1 MMEHPL
7 AGDLTEL
14 SNEELHDR
22 LTELNKK
29 LMMAYNM
36 GNGPMIHQLTML
48 VETYRAQIVDR
59 NSKGDKFGDKIDIS

>member
-7 AGDLTEL
+7 AGDLESL
-14 SNEELHDR
+14 SNDELHSR

-48 VETYRAQIVDR
+48 VETYRAKIADR
-59 NSKGDKFGDKIDIS
+59 NKKGDNFGDKIDIS